1 VADYVAPA
9 YYPYVDSPSTATP
22 LQAAD
27 YNPVIATLVDLA
39 ATSGRVPTIEAKL
52 ATIASGATAYSAENA
67 RDDIGAALVAGAG
80 ITITVNDG
88 ADTITID
95 STGGSGFTPS
105 DHGYSAWT
113 CDNQFAGSS
122 TILATAGVLY
132 GVKIK
137 LATAATISKIACRV
151 TTAGG
156 TLTNTFLG
164 LLDSTGTRRAVS
176 ADQSSVFN
184 VAGYYEVSMVTPYV
198 AAAGTYYAAVLCGSA
213 TTLPTFAR
221 NVSSNVLNDGLTAA
235 GGFRAWSS
243 GTGQTAVPS
252 SVTLS
257 GTAALNQNFW
267 FAFK

>member
-39 ATSGRVPTIEAKL
+39 ATGGRVPVAEAKL

-67 RDDIGAALVAGAG
+67 RDDVGAALVAGPG
-80 ITITVNDG
+80 RVTITVNDG
-88 ADTITID
+88 ADTITI
-95 STGGSGFTPS
+95 GSNVYDFDPT
-105 DHGYSAWT
+105 DHGYTGWT
-113 CDNQFAGSS
+113 CDTQFAGSS
-122 TILATAGVLY
+122 TILATAGVVY
-132 GVKIK
+132 AAKIK
-137 LATAATISKIACRV
+137 LPVAATVNSIACRI

-156 TLTNTFLG
+156 TLTNAFIG
-164 LLDSTGTRRAVS
+164 LYDSTGTRRAVS
-176 ADQSSVFN
+176 ADKSAVWN
-184 VAGYYEVSMVTPYV
+184 VAGYYENAMTTPYA
-198 AAAGTYYAAVLCGSA
+198 AAAGTYYAAVVVGSA

-221 NVSSNVLNDGLTAA
+221 SANSNILNDGLTAA

-243 GTGQTAVPS
+243 GTAQTALPS

-257 GTAALNQNFW
+257 GTTAMNQNLW